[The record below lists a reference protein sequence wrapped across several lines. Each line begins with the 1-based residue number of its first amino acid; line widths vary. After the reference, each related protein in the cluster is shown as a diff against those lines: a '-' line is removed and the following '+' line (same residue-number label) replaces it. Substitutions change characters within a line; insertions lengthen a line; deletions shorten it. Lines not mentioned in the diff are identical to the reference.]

1 MSDGLKIELK
11 QVDGKD
17 VVFFSGAIDE
27 DSDFSSLDG
36 KLKSEVVFDLNK
48 IELINSCGIRDWIKF
63 QDTLESGL
71 KIIYRNCPQV
81 IIEQMNIVKGFVKAG
96 GEIESFYAPYYD
108 ENEDKEYKLLLTPSE
123 VVGGKAPAKKSDNGD
138 ELEFDDIEAQYFNF
152 LKNS

>member
-1 MSDGLKIELK
+1 VSDGLKIELK
-11 QVDGKD
+11 QVDGKE

-36 KLKSEVVFDLNK
+36 KLKSEVIFDLNE

-63 QDTLESGL
+63 QDTLESSL

-108 ENEDKEYKLLLTPSE
+108 ENADKEYKLILSPSE
-123 VVGGKAPAKKSDNGD
+123 VINGKAPIKKNEDGE
-138 ELEFDDIEAQYFNF
+138 ELDFDDIEAQYFNF